1 MENYV
6 YFSDGDGADA
16 TGDAAM
22 WPLSRFIGVDP
33 VSATTTDIYFEGQTG
48 VGDGV
53 DEVRLTHLNSAT
65 VLDDQADLK
74 GHKCQQIA
82 DVIAQ
87 LFNAHPHGGRMFTV
101 ADLTNNVFADGMP
114 TISGVA
120 ITIDS

>member
-1 MENYV
+1 MENYL
-6 YFSDGDGADA
+6 YFSDADGADA

-22 WPLSRFIGVDP
+22 WPASRVIGVDP

-53 DEVRLTHLNSAT
+53 DKVRLTHLNSAT

-82 DVIAQ
+82 NAIAS
-87 LFNAHPHGGRMFTV
+87 LLNAHPHGGRMFTV
-101 ADLTNNVFADGMP
+101 VDLTENVTASGMP
-114 TISGVA
+114 TISAVA